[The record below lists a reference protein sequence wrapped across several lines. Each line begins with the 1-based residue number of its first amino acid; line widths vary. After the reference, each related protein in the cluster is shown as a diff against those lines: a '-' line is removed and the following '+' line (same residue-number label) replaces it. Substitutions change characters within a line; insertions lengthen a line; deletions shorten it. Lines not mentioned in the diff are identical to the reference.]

1 MTLTSA
7 TPEISII
14 AMCVA
19 VGATIFAF
27 FAVLLYLWSEPSEAD
42 DEAQL
47 YVIHERLAHIADTDP
62 SAERRAA

>member
-7 TPEISII
+7 FPDVSII

-19 VGATIFAF
+19 VGATVFAF
-27 FAVLLYLWSEPSEAD
+27 FGVVLYLWSEPSEPAD
-42 DEAQL
+42 EERL
-47 YVIHERLAHIADTDP
+47 YLIHERMAHIADPDQ